1 MADRDIDPRTM
12 SMDKSAA
19 LAKLDPYLDWCKLL
33 RTPADMLAPQP
44 PPNWL
49 IADWSVAG
57 SVTGVF
63 GAPGSKK
70 TWSMI
75 DQAVCIAMGKTWMGR
90 ATQTTRVLWL
100 DEDNGERRTLAR
112 LGQSLRAHEAP
123 ADTAIFS
130 MSLAGVNLNDETS
143 VEHLV
148 RIITDRHIGAV
159 YLDTLQD
166 GVGGAKI
173 VSPDEMRP
181 TLQTMR
187 RIADATNCAWTFI
200 HHTNRLGDY
209 MGAITIAGKV
219 DLLVGVTSNPDSAIV
234 TFESQKVRDGAPMK
248 FAAEMLF
255 YPDMVWLR
263 SADISQIE
271 ARKKVAALSG
281 AARQVYDY
289 LSEHVTGTKKDMAT
303 DTLSEDA
310 IKKALQRMKEDG
322 LVMLVETHK
331 GSGLGVYKL
340 TSGDAETCGDKAG
353 TVSARGQA

>member
-1 MADRDIDPRTM
+1 MADRDTDPRAST
-12 SMDKSAA
+12 MDKSAA
-19 LAKLDPYLDWCKLL
+19 LGKLDPYITWCQHL
-33 RTPADMLAPQP
+33 RTAGDMLTPQP

-49 IADWSVAG
+49 ITDWSVAG

-75 DQAVCIAMGKTWMGR
+75 DQAVCLAMGKAWMGR
-90 ATQTTRVLWL
+90 ITKPTRVLWL

-123 ADTAIFS
+123 ADTPIFS

-148 RIITDRHIGAV
+148 RIITDKQIGAV

-200 HHTNRLGDY
+200 HHTNKLGEY
-209 MGAITIAGKV
+209 MGAVTIAGKV
-219 DLLVGVTSNPDSAIV
+219 DLLVGVTSAPDSALV

-248 FAAEMLF
+248 FAAEVCF

-271 ARKKVAALSG
+271 ARKKVAALKG
-281 AARQVYDY
+281 TERHVFDY
-289 LSEHVTGTKKDMAT
+289 LTKNKTATIEDMADELHSKET
-303 DTLSEDA
+303 VRKA
-310 IKKALQRMKEDG
+310 ITRLQADKIIKRVDG
-322 LVMLVETHK
+322 
-331 GSGLGVYKL
+331 GQRGV
-340 TSGDAETCGDKAG
+340 AG
-353 TVSARGQA
+353 TYAIDGE

>member
-1 MADRDIDPRTM
+1 MADRDFNPAAGGL
-12 SMDKSAA
+12 DKSAA
-19 LAKLDPYLDWCKLL
+19 LEQLDPYLGWRKHL
-33 RTPADMLAPQP
+33 RNVGNMLTPQP
-44 PPNWL
+44 PPDWL
-49 IADWSVAG
+49 ITDWSVSG

-75 DQAVCIAMGKTWMGR
+75 DQAVCLAMGKAWLGR
-90 ATQTTRVLWL
+90 ATKQTRVLWL

-123 ADTAIFS
+123 ADTPIFS

-143 VEHLV
+143 VEHVV
-148 RIITDRHIGAV
+148 RIIRDENIGAV

-209 MGAITIAGKV
+209 MGAVTIAGKV
-219 DLLVGVTSNPDSAIV
+219 DLLVGVTSNPDSALV

-248 FAAEMLF
+248 FAAEVMF
-255 YPDMVWLR
+255 YPDLVWLR
-263 SADISQIE
+263 SADMNQIE
-271 ARKKVAALSG
+271 ARKKVASLKG
-281 AARQVYDY
+281 TERHVYDY
-289 LSEHVTGTKKDMAT
+289 LSEN
-303 DTLSEDA
+303 
-310 IKKALQRMKEDG
+310 KKATIEDMVDELNSKDAVRKAITRLQSDKIIKRLDGKER
-322 LVMLVETHK
+322 
-331 GSGLGVYKL
+331 GV
-340 TSGDAETCGDKAG
+340 AG
-353 TVSARGQA
+353 TYAIDSNE